1 MGTQRKTREQYAIG
15 MKAQLAPHITLSG
28 EWMTNRADRGDVY
41 EYYMSAPATR
51 AGGTSPANT
60 SGWAAASQ
68 KKLVPLQKN
77 GWWLKLTGGNYDVK
91 KAHTFDAS
99 LYYLKLGN
107 WAIDSHFAP
116 HGLPI
121 RGGNGLGLD
130 GEKGCGIGFR
140 YMLAPYVELSG
151 SYFRVKPY
159 DSNVSEFDSYCDPW
173 QFALNYS
180 F

>member
-1 MGTQRKTREQYAIG
+1 
-15 MKAQLAPHITLSG
+15 
-28 EWMTNRADRGDVY
+28 MTEPY